1 MLGQGRQ
8 IGIPPGVPHG
18 RRLIPQEF
26 DPHLRMGIE
35 AVQKVRNDPKR
46 PVLGRIPL
54 GRRSLKDLPNPE
66 GGVGQAPGTAPQ
78 APTPARVI
86 LLTHDL
92 RQAGKAAVH
101 ATAWKFDPIPHSQV
115 ISQGDEG
122 LPGSG

>member
-1 MLGQGRQ
+1 
-8 IGIPPGVPHG
+8 
-18 RRLIPQEF
+18 
-26 DPHLRMGIE
+26 MGIE
-35 AVQKVRNDPKR
+35 PVQKVRNDLKGLT
-46 PVLGRIPL
+46 LGRIPL